1 MAPPECLLGH
11 TVLSYTKICAWAIAE
26 RIIFLTKEELLRH
39 VRSFPDKPGVYLMH
53 GSDGMII
60 YVGKAKSLKRR
71 VSSYFRHADK
81 FASPR
86 LRKLVGSICDIS
98 TIRTETEIEALILEN
113 RLIKL
118 YQPFFNVDL
127 KMNERYAYIKIT
139 SEKFP
144 TIAVTRYKQDDGS
157 VYIGP
162 YVRVAEVRELLRLI
176 ERYLPLRSCS
186 SDIDAQ
192 DRDRPCMR
200 YSLGRCLAPCA
211 GLCTENEYRD
221 RVADV
226 MMLLQGHGAEL
237 VERLRKRM
245 DKAAQSLAFEEAAR
259 LRDTIRAI
267 WRVSRQRHTM
277 PDIPTGKEN
286 FLETLNALQ
295 KAFKLPM
302 LPWRID
308 GFDISHTAGN
318 ETVGVVVVF
327 EQGYP
332 NTSLYRRFNIRTVDG
347 IDDFRSMKE
356 TLKRRYKRCIDGEEP
371 MPQLILIDGG
381 AVQLEF
387 ALSALQELDLTNI
400 PIISLAKEFEEIYIV
415 GESKPLRLEHTDP
428 VLCLLQSVRDEAH
441 RYAITSHRAARGK
454 NFRRSRLE
462 DVPGIGKAKA
472 AQLITKF
479 GSTKAIRDVREEEL
493 ASTPGI
499 GPVLARRIIE
509 HLSDDTDKNSH

>member
-1 MAPPECLLGH
+1 MERKILL
-11 TVLSYTKICAWAIAE
+11 K
-26 RIIFLTKEELLRH
+26 REELLIRIH
-39 VRSFPDKPGVYLMH
+39 SFPDKPGVYLMH
-53 GSDGMII
+53 DAEDKII
-60 YVGKAKSLKRR
+60 YVGKAKSLKKR
-71 VSSYFRHADK
+71 VASYFRHTN

-86 LRKLVGSICDIS
+86 LRKLVDSVIDIS

-144 TIAVTRYKQDDGS
+144 RIVVTRFRQSDNS

-162 YVRVAEVRELLRLI
+162 FVRVSEVRELLRLI
-176 ERYLPLRSCS
+176 ERYLPLRYCS
-186 SDIDAQ
+186 AEINEPKID
-192 DRDRPCMR
+192 RRPCMR
-200 YSLGRCLAPCA
+200 HALGHCMAPCA

-226 MMLLQGHGAEL
+226 IMMLQGRGIEL
-237 VERLRKRM
+237 VEKLHKKM
-245 DKAAQSLAFEEAAR
+245 EKSSQVLAFEEAAV

-267 WRVSRQRHTM
+267 WRVSRQRNN
-277 PDIPTGKEN
+277 IPEIAVGQEN
-286 FLETLNALQ
+286 HWETLNSIQ
-295 KAFKLPM
+295 SIFKLPN

-308 GFDISHTAGN
+308 GFDISHSSGN

-332 NTSLYRRFNIRTVDG
+332 NTSLYRRFKIRTVEG

-356 TLKRRYKRCIDGEEP
+356 TLHRRYKRCLDGDEP
-371 MPQLILIDGG
+371 LPQLILIDGG
-381 AVQLEF
+381 PIQLDF
-387 ALSALQELDLTNI
+387 AISALYELNIMNI
-400 PIISLAKEFEEIYIV
+400 PVISLAKEFEEVYLKD
-415 GESKPLRLEHTDP
+415 EKKPVRLEHTDP
-428 VLCLLQSVRDEAH
+428 ALRMLQYVRDEAH

-454 NFRRSRLE
+454 NFRRSSIE

-479 GSTKAIRDVREEEL
+479 GSVKAITETPEDIL
-493 ASTPGI
+493 ASTTGI
-499 GPVLARRIIE
+499 GLTLAKRILR
-509 HLSDDTDKNSH
+509 HLKEVTEGGPLS